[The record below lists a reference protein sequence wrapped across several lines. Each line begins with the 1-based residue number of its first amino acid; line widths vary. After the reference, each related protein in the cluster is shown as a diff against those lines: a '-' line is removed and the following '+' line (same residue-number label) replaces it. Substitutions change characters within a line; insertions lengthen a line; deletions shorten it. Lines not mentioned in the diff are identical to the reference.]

1 MNAVE
6 RALRLLGEDVLRI
19 AKEVMQT
26 IPSEL
31 DAYYNEFLGERVGGD
46 MFRDSGRLSRMPR
59 NRTDKL
65 REVSGRLA
73 NALQKGGEGNI
84 TKITANED
92 GIVIESGIDP
102 DVVKY
107 ALIHELGGTI
117 NHPGG
122 TPYMIGEGGRT
133 VFLKKGDPRAIGRT
147 KAHDIKMP
155 ARPYLKPGMELF
167 FKQGWPRYIKRI
179 QDRLVKEF
187 N

>member
-19 AKEVMQT
+19 AKETMQR
-26 IPSEL
+26 IPAEL
-31 DAYYNEFLGERVGGD
+31 DAYYNEFLGDRVGGD
-46 MFRDSGRLSRMPR
+46 MFRETGSIGRLGR
-59 NRTDKL
+59 NRTNKL
-65 REVSGRLA
+65 REVTGRLA
-73 NALQKGGEGNI
+73 NALQEGGEGNI
-84 TKITANED
+84 TRITANEE

-102 DVVKY
+102 EVVPY
-107 ALIHELGGTI
+107 ALIHEMGGTI

-122 TPYMIGEGGRT
+122 TPYMIGRGGRA
-133 VFLKKGDPRAIGRT
+133 VFLRKGDKRATGVTREHAIPIR
-147 KAHDIKMP
+147 

-167 FKQGWPRYIKRI
+167 IQKGFPRYIKRI